1 MARPQRRGAAGA
13 AYVPGL
19 LALRLGP
26 ICEAAIRALRP
37 VADVVLLDATGRDH
51 PRRAGLALHLGVA
64 LDLPSVGV
72 THRPLLARG
81 DWPADAP
88 RRAFPVVPAG
98 RHRRLLV
105 ADPRRE
111 SPDSCARRLANPTL
125 RRQRPSH
132 LARWVGTARLNRY
145 TRRGIW
151 RGWPGRKTPSRNPE
165 TLPERRAFGEGPRLP
180 TLDLLAPAD
189 ITKLFWSPFIPSIDT
204 LTTSTLR
211 EAVTSGE
218 SRP

>member
-1 MARPQRRGAAGA
+1 MARQQHRGAAGA
-13 AYVPGL
+13 ASVPGL

-26 ICEAAIRALRP
+26 IREAAIRALRP
-37 VADVVLLDATGRDH
+37 IADVVLLDATGRDH

-88 RRAFPVVPAG
+88 WRVFPVVLQDVIVGYGLRTRVGSRPMSGHAG
-98 RHRRLLV
+98 WRTEPETATATVLGALSGHRTPEPLH
-105 ADPRRE
+105 E
-111 SPDSCARRLANPTL
+111 AR
-125 RRQRPSH
+125 H
-132 LARWVGTARLNRY
+132 LARLARAQDALTQPRS
-145 TRRGIW
+145 
-151 RGWPGRKTPSRNPE
+151 P
-165 TLPERRAFGEGPRLP
+165 PERRAYGEGPRLP
-180 TLDLLAPAD
+180 TLDFRAAAD
-189 ITKLFWSPFIPSIDT
+189 ITKLFWSAFIPSIDM

-211 EAVTSGE
+211 EAVTSGA